1 MAKFSVLVLHEQT
14 GTVEKYLT
22 LTEILVSAED
32 ESSVMFD
39 LKRDARVSR
48 NYFVNR
54 QIRTRPLCIAISPH
68 NQWLHLR
75 DSYNFPQTFES
86 EDAFLEAWR
95 DKQKEVFNRE
105 LKIDECS
112 YIECSG
118 ETIRVTE
125 ITRVHKGESEDKG
138 EFRNGLK
145 G

>member
-95 DKQKEVFNRE
+95 DKQKEVFERE
-105 LKIDECS
+105 LNVDEGS

-118 ETIRVTE
+118 DTIRVTGV
-125 ITRVHKGESEDKG
+125 TRRHKGESEDTAELRG
-138 EFRNGLK
+138 DLK

>member
-54 QIRTRPLCIAISPH
+54 QIRTRPRCIAVSPH

-75 DSYNFPQTFES
+75 DSYNFPQTFETE
-86 EDAFLEAWR
+86 EDFLAAWS
-95 DKQKEVFNRE
+95 DKQKEVFSRE
-105 LKIDECS
+105 VKVESDM

-118 ETIRVTE
+118 EAIRVTGV
-125 ITRVHKGESEDKG
+125 TRRHKGESEDTAELRG
-138 EFRNGLK
+138 DLK